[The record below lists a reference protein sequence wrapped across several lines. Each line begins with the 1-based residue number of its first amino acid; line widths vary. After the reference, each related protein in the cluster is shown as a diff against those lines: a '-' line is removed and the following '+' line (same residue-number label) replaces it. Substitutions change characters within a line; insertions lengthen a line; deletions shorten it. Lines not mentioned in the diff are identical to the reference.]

1 MSAGG
6 LEYAAGAGGLISL
19 SLTLFR
25 GCIQGFEIVQ
35 LAAHAG
41 SEADNF
47 RCKLEVEQYRLM
59 QWAECIGLE
68 EQPSERLNWTLVGD
82 VLKQMEALLLDTQML
97 KKKYRLDLVPADS
110 EGSVVSSSSAIT
122 KTTNTTTPAINTSKT
137 GFGKLLSKLRPEF
150 PLASSRI
157 IDESNGSIK
166 KLKWALFDRAK
177 AANLISDIVHFNNSL
192 HNLLDNVQQ
201 DFVKSALASLLRDV
215 ISRSNATSELE
226 IIRELLTSSDVTTPA
241 AIASAAS
248 LKQIRLVLG
257 LGPNINSVEEPAQRA
272 PPEGIK
278 IKLIQLKPLLLQRE
292 SAHLSPEGRELARYK
307 AKPVVIEWK
316 FIDRNHEKELK
327 TRVDQVAILLA
338 HTYDTSF
345 HSLHCIGFL
354 PKDPS
359 YQPED
364 ANSICYGLVF
374 DLTISANVPAHIVP
388 VLRPLST
395 LFLDARKPSLNERCA
410 IALALTE
417 TVLQLHTSGWLH
429 KGIRSDNML
438 YFDTNDSMWEFG
450 NANGPFLAGYE
461 YARPTTAHTEVMP
474 AIAEHELYRHPRSQ
488 GLTRANFRRSFDL
501 FAMGCVLLEIGL
513 WSSLSDILEQ
523 VPSESSKTSTARSGR
538 VDWVRLQNAKT
549 QLLQTDDFERRSALA
564 GIAFHAG
571 QTFQNVILMC
581 LYADDDDP
589 LDEDIS
595 VQKDVVDLLRQLKF

>member
-25 GCIQGFEIVQ
+25 GCIQGFEIFQ

-59 QWAECIGLE
+59 QWAERIGLE

-82 VLKQMEALLLDTQML
+82 ILKQMEALLLDTQAL
-97 KKKYRLDLVPADS
+97 KKKYHLDLVPADS
-110 EGSVVSSSSAIT
+110 KALVSPVSSSV
-122 KTTNTTTPAINTSKT
+122 TSKT
-137 GFGKLLSKLRPEF
+137 GFGKLLSKLRPDY

-157 IDESNGSIK
+157 IDESNGSIR
-166 KLKWALFDRAK
+166 KLKWAVFDRAK

-192 HNLLDNVQQ
+192 HGLLDSVNQ
-201 DFVKSALASLLRDV
+201 DFVKSALASLLRDI

-226 IIRELLTSSDVTTPA
+226 IIRQLLTSSHVAAPA
-241 AIASAAS
+241 AVASAAS

-257 LGPNINSVEEPAQRA
+257 LGPNLNSVEEPAQRA

-292 SAHLSPEGRELARYK
+292 SARCSPGGRELARYK

-316 FIDRNHEKELK
+316 FIDKTREKELK

-338 HTYDTSF
+338 HTHDTSF

-354 PKDPS
+354 PKDAS

-364 ANSICYGLVF
+364 ESSICYGLVF
-374 DLTISANVPAHIVP
+374 DLTISANIPTHIVP
-388 VLRPLST
+388 VIRPLST
-395 LFLDARKPSLNERCA
+395 LFLDARKPSLNERSAMALA
-410 IALALTE
+410 IAE

-429 KGIRSDNML
+429 KGIRSDNVL
-438 YFDTNDSMWEFG
+438 YFDTKDNMWEFG

-461 YARPTTAHTEVMP
+461 YARPTTAHTEAMP
-474 AIAEHELYRHPRSQ
+474 ATAEHELYRHPRSQ
-488 GLTRANFRRSFDL
+488 GLTRSNFRRSFDL
-501 FAMGCVLLEIGL
+501 FALGCVLLEIGL
-513 WSSLSDILEQ
+513 WSSLSDILQ
-523 VPSESSKTSTARSGR
+523 LVPSESSKTSTRGSGR
-538 VDWVRLQNAKT
+538 VDWVHLQSAKT
-549 QLLQTDDFERRSALA
+549 QLLQTEDLERRSDLA

-571 QTFQNVILMC
+571 KTFQTVILMC